1 MTKIFSSSLRCR
13 LPVLVAIFEVLL
25 LVLYAVFVTYDDST
39 NAARQTNQT
48 DPLQNSVYHV
58 YPFFVD
64 VQVMIFIGFG
74 CLLAFMKR
82 YGFGGM
88 VFNFL
93 TATFA
98 IQWAVIVQGFF
109 QFYHDGKIHV
119 GVFNLLNAEF
129 ACAVVL
135 ISFGAILGRTSPIQL
150 LVMALLE
157 VPIFAVTEWAILKY
171 LKINDAGTVSAQEQ
185 DEDVAPDSTVEEE
198 EEDEEED
205 EEAVTDEASVTETE
219 NEDLQDDPAAA
230 EATSHPDADTTIVF
244 VTGEEFPANQIVK
257 FLVGLTNKGSE
268 DFTVQS
274 LEASF
279 RYPQDFQFYIQ
290 NFTAL
295 PLSTVVQPEK
305 QATFEYSFIPAE
317 PMAGRPF
324 GLVIELHY
332 QDSNGNVY
340 QDAVFNQTVTIVE
353 LDQGLDGETVFLYVF
368 LTGLVMLVLV
378 GIYQVL
384 ESRTRKR
391 SAVKVETGS
400 GTMNDVD
407 ISWIPQETLNV
418 MNRASPKASP
428 RKRTKRAA
436 GTDQ

>member
-1 MTKIFSSSLRCR
+1 MFQMGPKI
-13 LPVLVAIFEVLL
+13 ILL
-25 LVLYAVFVTYDDST
+25 L
-39 NAARQTNQT
+39 
-48 DPLQNSVYHV
+48 
-58 YPFFVD
+58 
-64 VQVMIFIGFG
+64 
-74 CLLAFMKR
+74 LLAFP
-82 YGFGGM
+82 
-88 VFNFL
+88 
-93 TATFA
+93 AA
-98 IQWAVIVQGFF
+98 
-109 QFYHDGKIHV
+109 
-119 GVFNLLNAEF
+119 
-129 ACAVVL
+129 L
-135 ISFGAILGRTSPIQL
+135 IGS
-150 LVMALLE
+150 V
-157 VPIFAVTEWAILKY
+157 
-171 LKINDAGTVSAQEQ
+171 GTVSAQEQ

-198 EEDEEED
+198 EEDEEEEEE

-219 NEDLQDDPAAA
+219 NEDLQDDSAAA

-391 SAVKVETGS
+391 SAVKVETGT

-428 RKRTKRAA
+428 RKRTKRAV